1 MSSDAL
7 FDMPEQPPAPVPAV
21 AATARRQWRLSR
33 LEVIN
38 WGTFSGHHAVDVPP
52 SGLVFTGDSGSGKS
66 SLLDAISTVLT
77 PRVKLRYNAAA
88 QDQSVRSS
96 DRTIVSYVRGAY
108 GAAEADDVDEIRT
121 TYLRTGATF
130 SGVLLR
136 FDRPGEEPVL
146 LIKLFKLNAGQMT
159 ASDVKEICI
168 LTRSDAVL
176 PDFSSYLTG
185 AVAVRKLKKDFT
197 SAFVTDKHS
206 VFQSRYRAALGIA
219 SDAAMNLLHRTVAAK
234 NLGSLDD
241 LFRMYMLGEPSTFA
255 IADRAIEQF
264 TQLSD
269 AHESVVT
276 ARLQLQALEEI
287 CADAD
292 AYDEATARNTEI
304 SSLLAGL
311 DQVASA
317 LTRELAEQE
326 RRRARRRLSAA
337 EAALGKARADVE
349 EATRDADLAHA
360 ALLEAGGGEL
370 ARLDDQLTAARQR
383 QDHVDRRRNS
393 LAQRLQRAGVTTLP
407 QTAEEFDELLEQR
420 SDPAEEAQRTRI
432 QTAEHEAAERHRQA
446 TERLAALRSDL
457 EAARAEKS
465 NLDRPLLNAR
475 KLLAQQL
482 NLSYQALPFCGELM
496 EVRGEDAAWRG
507 AIERLLGSLS
517 RTMLVDFRYA
527 KQVAQTLDSMHFGV
541 RIVVQAVH
549 SSSPTPPP
557 ISDSRSLVHK
567 VDVRSDSPFA
577 AWMHHTLSTRF
588 DYACVDEPAE
598 LAEAER
604 GLTRA
609 GQVRRPGDRFE
620 KDDRTRVDD
629 RSRWVM
635 GFSTVEKVT
644 ELLEAIS
651 AEQKKVAET
660 KDRLIRAIDQRNAD
674 ATRRS
679 ILDELADTPWS
690 ELDARAAQAAV
701 TAAERRLEQVT
712 RGNTDLQAAQELVS
726 TATAARETAREAENA
741 AQTDVIELRSVL
753 TRLDEAVSRAADAG
767 GGPEPNAAVT
777 DTLRSRFYERRRRLS
792 VDDIATV
799 KNTIERQLREVR
811 DEVQKQQHRAE
822 ADFERRAHSF
832 LSQWPAFSADVERSI
847 RDRDEYRRR
856 RTTLHSDGL
865 PAHEK
870 RFLEMLRTQSTR
882 NIGTLNAQISRAFN
896 EIKERIHQVNQSL
909 SGSQF
914 DRGRYLTIKPKER
927 RSAEVQTFLTE
938 LREITT
944 DAMTSLTPE
953 AAEEK
958 FALIKKVIGRLGS
971 AEPADRR
978 WRTACLDTR
987 RHVSFLGVET
997 DAGGEPIR
1005 AYESSTGLSGGQRQK
1020 LVVFCLA
1027 AALRYQLT
1035 DSAEELP
1042 EFSTVMLDEA
1052 FDKADE
1058 TFARMALETFVDFGF
1073 QLILATPKKLLPILE
1088 DYVGAAVKIDI
1099 SDNRDSRLAA
1109 LQWEQSGEP
1118 A

>member
-1 MSSDAL
+1 M
-7 FDMPEQPPAPVPAV
+7 
-21 AATARRQWRLSR
+21 
-33 LEVIN
+33 
-38 WGTFSGHHAVDVPP
+38 
-52 SGLVFTGDSGSGKS
+52 
-66 SLLDAISTVLT
+66 
-77 PRVKLRYNAAA
+77 
-88 QDQSVRSS
+88 
-96 DRTIVSYVRGAY
+96 
-108 GAAEADDVDEIRT
+108 
-121 TYLRTGATF
+121 
-130 SGVLLR
+130 
-136 FDRPGEEPVL
+136 
-146 LIKLFKLNAGQMT
+146 
-159 ASDVKEICI
+159 
-168 LTRSDAVL
+168 
-176 PDFSSYLTG
+176 
-185 AVAVRKLKKDFT
+185 
-197 SAFVTDKHS
+197 
-206 VFQSRYRAALGIA
+206 
-219 SDAAMNLLHRTVAAK
+219 
-234 NLGSLDD
+234 
-241 LFRMYMLGEPSTFA
+241 
-255 IADRAIEQF
+255 
-264 TQLSD
+264 
-269 AHESVVT
+269 
-276 ARLQLQALEEI
+276 
-287 CADAD
+287 
-292 AYDEATARNTEI
+292 
-304 SSLLAGL
+304 
-311 DQVASA
+311 
-317 LTRELAEQE
+317 
-326 RRRARRRLSAA
+326 RRRLSGA
-337 EAALGKARADVE
+337 EAALAKARADVE

-360 ALLEAGGGEL
+360 ALREAGGGEL
-370 ARLDDQLTAARQR
+370 ARLADLLTAARHR
-383 QDHVDRRRNS
+383 QDDVDRRRTS
-393 LAQRLQRAGVTTLP
+393 LTQRLQRAGVTTLP

-420 SDPAEEAQRTRI
+420 TDPAEEADRSRI

-446 TERLAALRSDL
+446 TERLAALTSDL

-482 NLSYQALPFCGELM
+482 DLSYQALPFCGELM
-496 EVRGEDAAWRG
+496 EVRGEDADWRG

-527 KQVAQTLDSMHFGV
+527 EQVAQTLDSMHFGV

-549 SSSPTPPP
+549 SSSPAPPS

-567 VDVRSDSPFA
+567 VDVLHDSPFA
-577 AWMHHTLSTRF
+577 AWMNHTLSTRF
-588 DYACVDEPAE
+588 DFTCVDEPAE
-598 LAEAER
+598 LAQVER

-620 KDDRTRVDD
+620 KDDRTRVGD

-651 AEQKKVAET
+651 AEQKTVAET
-660 KDRLIRAIDQRNAD
+660 KDRLIWAIDQRNAD

-690 ELDARAAQAAV
+690 ELDAQAAQAAV
-701 TAAERRLEQVT
+701 AAAERRLEHMT
-712 RGNTDLQAAQELVS
+712 RSNTDLQAARELVS

-753 TRLDEAVSRAADAG
+753 TRLDEAVARAEEADD
-767 GGPEPNAAVT
+767 GPEPDAAVA
-777 DTLRSRFYERRRRLS
+777 DTLRSRFHEHRRRLS

-799 KNTIERQLREVR
+799 KNTIERQLREDR

-822 ADFERRAHSF
+822 ADFERRTHSF
-832 LSQWPAFSADVERSI
+832 LSQWPAFSADVERSV
-847 RDRDEYRRR
+847 RDRDEYRRL

-896 EIKERIHQVNQSL
+896 EVKERTHQVNLSL
-909 SGSQF
+909 RGSQF
-914 DRGRYLTIKPKER
+914 DRGRYLRIKPKER
-927 RSAEVQTFLTE
+927 RSAEVQTFLAE
-938 LREITT
+938 LREITA

-958 FALIKKVIGRLGS
+958 FALIRKVIGRLGS

-987 RHVSFLGVET
+987 RHVSFIGLET
-997 DAGGEPIR
+997 DADGEPIR

-1058 TFARMALETFVDFGF
+1058 TFARMALETFVAFGF

>member
-7 FDMPEQPPAPVPAV
+7 FELPEQPAAPVPAI

-96 DRTIVSYVRGAY
+96 DRTIVSYMRGAY

-136 FDRPGEEPVL
+136 FDRPDDEPAL
-146 LIKLFKLNAGQMT
+146 LIKLFKLNAGQMMP
-159 ASDVKEICI
+159 SEVKEICI

-185 AVAVRKLKKDFT
+185 AVAVRKLKRDFT

-206 VFQSRYRAALGIA
+206 VFQSRYRTALGIA

-241 LFRMYMLGEPSTFA
+241 LFRMYMLGEPATFA
-255 IADRAIEQF
+255 TADRAVEQF
-264 TQLSD
+264 AQLSD

-311 DQVASA
+311 DSVASA

-326 RRRARRRLSAA
+326 RSRVRRRLSGA
-337 EAALGKARADVE
+337 EAALAKARAGVE

-360 ALLEAGGGEL
+360 ALREAGGGEL
-370 ARLDDQLTAARQR
+370 ARLDDQLTAARNR
-383 QDHVDRRRNS
+383 QDDVDRRRTS
-393 LAQRLQRAGVTTLP
+393 LSQRLQRAGVTALP

-420 SDPAEEAQRTRI
+420 SDPADEAERTRI

-446 TERLAALRSDL
+446 EERLAELRSDL
-457 EAARAEKS
+457 EAAKAEKS

-482 NLSYQALPFCGELM
+482 DLSYQALPFCGELM

-507 AIERLLGSLS
+507 ALERLLNSLS

-527 KQVAQTLDSMHFGV
+527 KQAAQTLDSTHFGV
-541 RIVVQAVH
+541 RIIVQAVH
-549 SSSPTPPP
+549 SSTPAPP
-557 ISDSRSLVHK
+557 SISDSRSLVHK

-588 DYACVDEPAE
+588 DYTCVDEPAE
-598 LAEAER
+598 LAQVER

-609 GQVRRPGDRFE
+609 GQVKRPGDRFE

-629 RSRWVM
+629 RRRWVM

-644 ELLEAIS
+644 ELLEAINT
-651 AEQKKVAET
+651 EQKTVAQT
-660 KDRLIRAIDQRNAD
+660 KDQLIRAIDQRNAD
-674 ATRRS
+674 ASRRS
-679 ILDELADTPWS
+679 ILDELADTPWAQ
-690 ELDARAAQAAV
+690 LDARAAQAAV
-701 TAAERRLEQVT
+701 AAAERRLDKMT
-712 RGNTDLQAAQELVS
+712 RGNTDLQEAQELVNA
-726 TATAARETAREAENA
+726 ATTAREAARVAESA

-753 TRLDEAVSRAADAG
+753 TRLDEAVARAADAG
-767 GGPEPNAAVT
+767 DGPEPDAAVA
-777 DTLRSRFYERRRRLS
+777 DTLRSRFHERRRRLS
-792 VDDIATV
+792 ADDIATV
-799 KNTIERQLREVR
+799 KNAIERQLREDR
-811 DEVQKQQHRAE
+811 DEIQKQQHRAE
-822 ADFERRAHSF
+822 ASFERHAYTF

-847 RDRDEYRRR
+847 RDRDEYRRQ

-896 EIKERIHQVNQSL
+896 EVRERIHQVNQSL

-927 RSAEVQTFLTE
+927 RTAEVQTFLAE

-953 AAEEK
+953 AADEK

-997 DAGGEPIR
+997 DANGEPIR

-1058 TFARMALETFVDFGF
+1058 TFARMALETFVAFGF

-1118 A
+1118 E